1 MDYANPDALAETEWL
16 AANLGQS
23 GVRVVDATWYL
34 PTAGKDP
41 RVEHQARHI
50 PGAVYFDIDDIC
62 APDSRFPHML
72 PSPEAFTVKVGA
84 LGLGNGERIVV
95 YDANGGAGAAM
106 RAWWMFRVF
115 GHDDVAVL
123 NGGLAKWL
131 AEGRSTEDGVAS
143 PAPGSFTAQFR
154 PELVRGVS
162 ELLENLKSGAQQVVD
177 ARAAERY
184 AGTAPEPRPAKKAG
198 HIPGS
203 LNLPFN
209 RLIDAKS
216 GFTVRPA
223 EDLAAEFSTA
233 GLDMARPVVASCG
246 SGVSAA
252 VLVFA
257 LHLLGFE
264 DAAVYDG
271 SWSEWGNHDDTPVE
285 T

>member
-16 AANLGQS
+16 AANLDEP
-23 GVRVVDATWYL
+23 GVLVVDATWYL

-41 RVEHQARHI
+41 RAEHAARHI
-50 PGAVYFDIDDIC
+50 VGAVYFDIDDVC
-62 APDSRFPHML
+62 APDSELLHML
-72 PSPEAFTVKVGA
+72 PAPETFAAKVGA
-84 LGLGNGERIVV
+84 LGLSIGERIVV
-95 YDANGGAGAAM
+95 YDANGGAAAAM

-131 AEGRSTEDGVAS
+131 AEGRPTEAGVAS
-143 PAPGSFTAQFR
+143 PAPGRFTAEFR
-154 PELVRGVS
+154 PHLVRGVS
-162 ELLENLKSGAQQVVD
+162 ELLENLNSGAQQVVD
-177 ARAAERY
+177 ARSAERY

-203 LNLPFN
+203 LNLPYN

-223 EDLAAEFSTA
+223 DELAAQLLGA

-246 SGVSAA
+246 SGVTAA

-257 LHLLGFE
+257 LYLLGFE
-264 DAAVYDG
+264 TAALYDG
-271 SWSEWGNHDDTPVE
+271 SWSEWGNRDDTPVE
-285 T
+285 I

>member
-1 MDYANPDALAETEWL
+1 MDYANPHVLAETEWL

-41 RVEHQARHI
+41 RAEHEARHI
-50 PGAVYFDIDDIC
+50 PGAVYFDIDDVR
-62 APDSRFPHML
+62 APDSTLPHML
-72 PSPEAFTVKVGA
+72 PSPETFAAKVGA
-84 LGLGNGERIVV
+84 LGLSNGARIVV
-95 YDANGGAGAAM
+95 YDANGGAAAAM
-106 RAWWMFRVF
+106 RTWWMFRVF

-123 NGGLAKWL
+123 NGGLAKWM
-131 AEGRSTEDGVAS
+131 AEDRPTEDGVAS
-143 PAPGSFTAQFR
+143 PAPGRFTAQFH

-184 AGTAPEPRPAKKAG
+184 AGAAPEPRPAKKAG

-223 EDLAAEFSTA
+223 GELAAEFSAA
-233 GLDMARPVVASCG
+233 GLDLARPVVASCG

-257 LHLLGFE
+257 LYLLGHE
-264 DAAVYDG
+264 SAAVYDG
-271 SWSEWGNHDDTPVE
+271 SWSEWGNRDDTPVE